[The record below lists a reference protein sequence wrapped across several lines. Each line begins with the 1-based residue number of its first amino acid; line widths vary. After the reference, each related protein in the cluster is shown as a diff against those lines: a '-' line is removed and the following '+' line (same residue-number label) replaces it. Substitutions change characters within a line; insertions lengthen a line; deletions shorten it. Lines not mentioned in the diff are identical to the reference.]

1 MRILKRRQKPTNKIS
16 ELGAPGLH
24 GGDGRIACPIPWGR
38 VIAVVSELGVPE
50 LHGGDGHIA
59 CPMLGTLHA
68 DAPFACNTT

>member
-1 MRILKRRQKPTNKIS
+1 MVETGASHVPY
-16 ELGAPGLH
+16 LGVGL
-24 GGDGRIACPIPWGR
+24 
-38 VIAVVSELGVPE
+38 VSELGVPE